1 VRETGW
7 TDPPSERC
15 GGTEKEDTLE
25 EADKNDPDARLA
37 LVLFRHSLLLDQ
49 ARFAGAAR
57 IAPSQLS
64 VYERGERGAPREVLE
79 KAAAAAG
86 FPVHLLDSL
95 LWGLRSFR
103 AAVRGR
109 SRVNR
114 ALADGIA
121 VELIALVRSAIDVA
135 LEPLPPAPGEV
146 TAKPAAGDRAAAA
159 ALWASM
165 AECTP
170 AERRMLVEELDEY
183 QTWALCEQV
192 AAESARKAPDHP
204 GEALELAVLALL
216 IAERIAG
223 EPEWSLR
230 VQGYAWAHVGNA
242 RRACGDPAGAEEAFR
257 RARQLWEAGA
267 AGDPGLLS
275 EASISALLRKA

>member
-1 VRETGW
+1 MEN
-7 TDPPSERC
+7 
-15 GGTEKEDTLE
+15 
-25 EADKNDPDARLA
+25 ADKNDPDARLA
-37 LVLFRHSLLLDQ
+37 LVLFRNSLLLDQ
-49 ARFAGAAR
+49 ARFAAAAR

-64 VYERGERGAPREVLE
+64 VYERGERGTPREVLE

-95 LWGLRSFR
+95 LWGFRSYR
-103 AAVRGR
+103 AAARGR
-109 SRVNR
+109 SRANR
-114 ALADGIA
+114 ALADGVA
-121 VELIALVRSAIDVA
+121 VELIALVRSAIDIA
-135 LEPLPPAPGEV
+135 LEPLAAAPGEG
-146 TAKPAAGDRAAAA
+146 TAPPDAGDREAAA

-183 QTWALCEQV
+183 QSWALCEQV

-204 GEALELAVLALL
+204 GEALELAALALL
-216 IAERIAG
+216 IAERMAG
-223 EPEWSLR
+223 ESEWSLR

-242 RRACGDPAGAEEAFR
+242 RRACDDPAGAGEAFR

-267 AGDPGLLS
+267 AADPGLLS
-275 EASISALLRKA
+275 EAWRAWA